1 MTTLISALSAAA
13 LSLSAAVS
21 HANVQITE
29 FEYNGNGDGT
39 GTAEFV
45 ELTNLGSTAVNFTGW
60 SFDDSSRTP
69 GSFSLSV
76 LGIVAAGETV
86 VISEGPAAAFRSA
99 WGLASTVKVAGG
111 NTNNLGRSDEI
122 NIYDAGGT
130 LIDRLTYGDQ
140 VYAGTVRAAT
150 ASANPL
156 ALADLASQTIT
167 PNWVLATTGDSFGSY
182 ASVNGDIANPGVF
195 LLAVPEPST
204 YALLLAGLGLVA
216 GVARR
221 RA

>member
-76 LGIVAAGETV
+76 LGIVAAGESV
-86 VISEGPAAAFRSA
+86 IISEGTAAAFRSA
-99 WGLASTVKVAGG
+99 WGLGSLVKVAGG
-111 NTNNLGRSDEI
+111 NANNLGRSDEI

-140 VYAGTVRAAT
+140 AYAGTVRAAT

-156 ALADLASQTIT
+156 SLASLASQTIT
-167 PNWVLATTGDSFGSY
+167 PNWVLATTGDSLGSF
-182 ASVNGDIANPGVF
+182 ASVNGDVANPGVF

-216 GVARR
+216 GVTRR

>member
-76 LGIVAAGETV
+76 LGIVAACV
-86 VISEGPAAAFRSA
+86 FQRS
-99 WGLASTVKVAGG
+99 W
-111 NTNNLGRSDEI
+111 
-122 NIYDAGGT
+122 
-130 LIDRLTYGDQ
+130 
-140 VYAGTVRAAT
+140 
-150 ASANPL
+150 
-156 ALADLASQTIT
+156 T
-167 PNWVLATTGDSFGSY
+167 PVSG
-182 ASVNGDIANPGVF
+182 
-195 LLAVPEPST
+195 
-204 YALLLAGLGLVA
+204 
-216 GVARR
+216 
-221 RA
+221 